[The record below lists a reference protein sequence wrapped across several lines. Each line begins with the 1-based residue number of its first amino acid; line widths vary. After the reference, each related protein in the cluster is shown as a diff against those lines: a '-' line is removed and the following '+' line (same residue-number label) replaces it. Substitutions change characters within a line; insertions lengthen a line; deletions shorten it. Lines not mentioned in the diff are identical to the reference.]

1 MADIFD
7 EVSEELRQDQL
18 KKIWQKYNK
27 FIFLII
33 FILFLSVGGFK
44 FYESWKKKNDL
55 NNSNLFYMALSN
67 LEEKKYEKAESQLK
81 KLTLENGTKFKILSL
96 FALADLSK
104 KMNDLNSMEN
114 YYQLIIEEKNFDV
127 FYQNLAVILLT
138 QNSKKMSNKEK
149 IKKLESIL
157 TSPSLLQPLASELE
171 IIYLFNANKNDE
183 AIKKLDNLLNR
194 SNLDQ
199 SQKNRLNI
207 IKEIYKKSD

>member
-1 MADIFD
+1 
-7 EVSEELRQDQL
+7 
-18 KKIWQKYNK
+18 
-27 FIFLII
+27 
-33 FILFLSVGGFK
+33 
-44 FYESWKKKNDL
+44 NDL

-81 KLTLENGTKFKILSL
+81 RLTLENGTKFKILSL